1 MRRTAQSSRDLSGRC
16 KLNLNR
22 FVLLK
27 NRSTLREADMKGTFS
42 RQFGTR
48 YFSLALAA
56 FFLVALMAGVAAGQ
70 VTTGSLQG
78 VVTDPNRAVVPGATV
93 KITNVD
99 TGQTREATTNDEGF
113 YRVTNLQAGNNYK
126 VEISKQGFAPASTEH
141 VVIHIATENNADIAF
156 AQAAGATGSVTV
168 TADQQLIQSNQNQ
181 LSTSYSTQQLTQLP
195 FNGGLI
201 DILALLTPGVVTPGD
216 AAFSNGVGISANGNR
231 GRSNNFQIDGQD
243 NNDNSV
249 AGPSLFLTNTDAIS
263 EFQVSTSNV
272 SAEFGRNA
280 GAQINVVTKSG
291 TNEIHGTAFE
301 FLNNSRLNT
310 INNISKR
317 SVAAFNFLGANGF
330 PAFTALANNRKGR
343 DPFTYNRFGASVGG
357 PIKKNKAFFYVTYQR
372 DIQRGEQT
380 TNNFTS
386 GGVTFD
392 AASAAA
398 AATLGFPGAL
408 QILTNTGIGGG
419 PAFVQGVGVLQVLP
433 PLLDTNGDGIP

>member
-1 MRRTAQSSRDLSGRC
+1 MSKFRNRKWITRTLT
-16 KLNLNR
+16 
-22 FVLLK
+22 VLVGLLF
-27 NRSTLREADMKGTFS
+27 TTVV
-42 RQFGTR
+42 
-48 YFSLALAA
+48 ALA
-56 FFLVALMAGVAAGQ
+56 Q
-70 VTTGSLQG
+70 VTTGALQG
-78 VVTDPNRAVVPGATV
+78 VVTDPNKAVVPGAAV

-99 TGQTREATTNDEGF
+99 TGQSREATTNDEGF
-113 YRVTNLQAGNNYK
+113 YRVTNLQSGNNYK
-126 VEISKQGFAPASTEH
+126 IEISKDGFAPASLEH
-141 VVIHIATENNADIAF
+141 VVVHIGTENNADMAF
-156 AQAAGATGSVTV
+156 LQVAGASGSVTV
-168 TADQQLIQSNQNQ
+168 TGGDQQLIQSTQSQ
-181 LSTSYSTQQLTQLP
+181 ISTAYSQQQLTQLP

-201 DILALLTPGVVTPGD
+201 DNLALLTPGVVTPGD

-343 DPFTYNRFGASVGG
+343 DPFTYNRLVDPSVVRLRRT
-357 PIKKNKAFFYVTYQR
+357 KLSST
-372 DIQRGEQT
+372 
-380 TNNFTS
+380 
-386 GGVTFD
+386 
-392 AASAAA
+392 
-398 AATLGFPGAL
+398 
-408 QILTNTGIGGG
+408 
-419 PAFVQGVGVLQVLP
+419 
-433 PLLDTNGDGIP
+433 